1 MLLIFGGAGTIR
13 SLRKELGTTTTLL
26 VCLIVLSRWG
36 DKILRGIDLPLGLVA
51 DVSIFQ
57 GRYSPLIQSSIY
69 EGILLGT
76 AFLSYRFDILAFRW
90 PDMGG
95 LLGALL
101 GLLVGLVNGYLIVGG
116 IWYYLDKFDY
126 PLRLVGLFQG
136 QLTYR
141 AAEMLPYLPPTFLGS
156 YLALLAG
163 GLVVLRLVKW

>member
-51 DVSIFQ
+51 DASIFQ
-57 GRYSPLIQSSIY
+57 GHYSPLIQSSIY
-69 EGILLGT
+69 EGILLST

-101 GLLVGLVNGYLIVGG
+101 GLLVGLGMTVDVGVALG
-116 IWYYLDKFDY
+116 G
-126 PLRLVGLFQG
+126 PGVCVAVGVCVG
-136 QLTYR
+136 
-141 AAEMLPYLPPTFLGS
+141 AASVP
-156 YLALLAG
+156 
-163 GLVVLRLVKW
+163 V